1 MKPAMQNGFTLIELA
16 MVLMIVGL
24 LLGGLLVPL
33 SAQMEQRNYTETR
46 KMLDDIQQALIGYA
60 IINGR
65 LPCPAS
71 STSNGAESFA
81 GGGSASNGNCSNFY
95 NGFVPATTLGL
106 SGTDSSGYAIDAWS
120 NRIHYA
126 VTAQTATV
134 PGFNGGAL
142 FTVFT
147 TSGGIRA
154 DTIPNLAPN
163 LLVCS
168 TASSSPSS
176 CSVANS
182 ALTSSP
188 GVPAV
193 VYSTGK
199 NGGSGGTGTDE
210 AENPN
215 PNSADN
221 NRVFVSHNPTSS
233 AAANGEFDDLVI
245 WISPNVL
252 INRLVSAGTL
262 P

>member
-1 MKPAMQNGFTLIELA
+1 MKPAYKNGFTLIELA

-33 SAQMEQRNYTETR
+33 SAQMEQRNYTDTR
-46 KMLDDIQQALIGYA
+46 KMLDDIQQSLIGYA

-71 STSNGAESFA
+71 STSNGVEDPA
-81 GGGSASNGNCSNFY
+81 GGGNCNHFY
-95 NGFVPATTLGL
+95 NGFVPAATLGL
-106 SGTDSSGYAIDAWS
+106 SGTDSSGYAVDSWG

-126 VTAQTATV
+126 VTSWDSGSPAV
-134 PGFNGGAL
+134 SN
-142 FTVFT
+142 VFT
-147 TSGGIRA
+147 SASGMKNVGISNFPTSG
-154 DTIPNLAPN
+154 TPYLQ
-163 LLVCS
+163 VCS
-168 TASSSPSS
+168 TASTNTSS
-176 CSVANS
+176 CSVAGS

-193 VYSTGK
+193 IYSTGK
-199 NGGSGGTGTDE
+199 NGGIGGTGTDE

-221 NRVFVSHNPTSS
+221 DRVFVSHNPTSS

-252 INRLVSAGTL
+252 INRLVAAGTL